1 MKHPK
6 SVSQKHMGII
16 ILGMVILFIAIYI
29 VVWRMELKLIDGG
42 HMVLEVGEELSHDVE
57 DYLNL
62 TTNEIA
68 SEAQKLTEENLK
80 KYY

>member
-42 HMVLEVGEELSHDVE
+42 HMVLEVGEETQS
-57 DYLNL
+57 
-62 TTNEIA
+62 
-68 SEAQKLTEENLK
+68 
-80 KYY
+80 

>member
-6 SVSQKHMGII
+6 SVSQNIWESS

-42 HMVLEVGEELSHDVE
+42 HMVLEVGKNSVMM
-57 DYLNL
+57 
-62 TTNEIA
+62 
-68 SEAQKLTEENLK
+68 
-80 KYY
+80 